1 MDFPPNLFPGQ
12 RLQQPWGL
20 LKAGFWLLES
30 FEVENASGTGLL
42 CALKMGLAPC
52 RERFV
57 FFAPTKRDCSL
68 ASGLP
73 CHSSCGARFTQTL
86 LSPLLTY
93 HEESNGL
100 TAAEMYIPK
109 HLSDNGEFQVL

>member
-1 MDFPPNLFPGQ
+1 M
-12 RLQQPWGL
+12 
-20 LKAGFWLLES
+20 
-30 FEVENASGTGLL
+30 ENASGTGLQ

-57 FFAPTKRDCSL
+57 FFAPSNRDCSL

-73 CHSSCGARFTQTL
+73 CHSSRGARFTQTL

-100 TAAEMYIPK
+100 AAAELCIPK
-109 HLSDNGEFQVL
+109 HLFDNGEFQVL